1 MSLNFC
7 TPMFYMGA
15 GIPSYYAM
23 TCDDDLAT
31 VTTEGYVDSNVT
43 GQGLVLNNGDLFQ
56 TIYGDGTKSCVFAS
70 SINAETNASTLVP
83 IAGINMS

>member
-31 VTTEGYVDSNVT
+31 ITTEGYVDSNVT
-43 GQGLVLNNGDLFQ
+43 CQGLVLNNGDLFQ
-56 TIYGDGTKSCVFAS
+56 AIYGDGTKSCVFAS
-70 SINAETNASTLVP
+70 SINAETSASTLVP

>member
-1 MSLNFC
+1 MSLNYLQ
-7 TPMFYMGA
+7 PMFYIGA
-15 GIPSYYAM
+15 GVPSYYAM

-31 VTTEGYVDSNVT
+31 VTTESYVDSNVT

-70 SINAETNASTLVP
+70 SINAETSASTLVP